1 MRLGTSIAVSVLL
14 LHMQRVTS
22 RSDGFHALRT
32 SAGAVALMALS
43 GGCQAEA
50 EGRPSDPLV
59 GSCAGQCGGIAPSGC
74 YCDADCM
81 ESGDCCPDVAQVC
94 GPVVANEEDPW
105 IGTPCISGETTC
117 DFDAGGVQAEC
128 LTFDDGEGGTH
139 GFCSVPCA
147 GTCPDASGHATTF
160 CVEHEG
166 QGQCM
171 AKASSTYNDD
181 CDGIPGTRAKVRGRF
196 VGDSAS
202 AHRTANVC
210 VPHQRSASSD
220 LAADLLELTEDCQ
233 RLSGTQLF
241 RTDAGRA
248 RTVEICVLE
257 GAIWWRA
264 DADIDCDGGRAE
276 PCTSDP
282 WYQASTSS
290 KDSSG
295 NFVDSSTVPHFV
307 VPMSG
312 SGFTPADHG
321 IRTGWDAVG
330 SAGAILYDGQVL
342 FAPYADAGPRHVVG
356 EMSAAAA
363 AELGIPNHP
372 VSGGVESGVT
382 YIVFTG
388 DDAYVSPI
396 ESRSEAQSVGE
407 ALAQRLLENN

>member
-1 MRLGTSIAVSVLL
+1 MGQPLSVRGDRF
-14 LHMQRVTS
+14 HTWRV
-22 RSDGFHALRT
+22 G
-32 SAGAVALMALS
+32 AGALALLALS
-43 GGCQAEA
+43 GGCEAEL

-59 GSCAGQCGGIAPSGC
+59 DSCAGKCGGMAPSGC

-81 ESGDCCPDVAQVC
+81 ETGDCCPDVELVC

-105 IGTPCISGETTC
+105 IGTPCVPGEGTC
-117 DFDAGGVQAEC
+117 DFEAAGQPAAC

-147 GTCPDASGHATTF
+147 GACPDSSGHATTF

-166 QGQCM
+166 VGQCM
-171 AKASSTYNDD
+171 AQASSINED
-181 CDGIPGTRAKVRGRF
+181 CDAIPGTRAKVRGRYI
-196 VGDSAS
+196 GDSGTAS
-202 AHRTANVC
+202 RSANVC
-210 VPHQRSASSD
+210 VPHRRSATGD
-220 LAADLLELTEDCQ
+220 LADDLLELTEDCQ

-264 DADIDCDGGRAE
+264 DADIDCDGGRSE

-290 KDSSG
+290 KDSTG
-295 NFVDSSTVPHFV
+295 NFVDSATVPHFV

-312 SGFTPADHG
+312 SGFTPSAHG

-330 SAGAILYDGQVL
+330 SAGAIIYDGQVL

-372 VSGGVESGVT
+372 VSGGVSSGVT

-388 DDAYVSPI
+388 EDAYVSPI
-396 ESRSEAQSVGE
+396 ESREAAETVGE